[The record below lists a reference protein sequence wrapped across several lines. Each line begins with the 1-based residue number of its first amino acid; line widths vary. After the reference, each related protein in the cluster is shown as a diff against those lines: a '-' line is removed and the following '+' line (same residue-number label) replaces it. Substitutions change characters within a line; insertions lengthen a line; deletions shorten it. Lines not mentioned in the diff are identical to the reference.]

1 MLVGYARVST
11 DDQNL
16 NLQRD
21 ALDQAGCE
29 QIFKDQLSGA
39 KAERPGLHQ
48 ALQYAR
54 TGDTIVVWRLDRL
67 SRSLKDLIEMV
78 TLLESSTPSS
88 SAAER
93 ARSSSSLAAK
103 RLRSL
108 ASSAAARARS
118 RVRASCARVSLASNA
133 AADDALPNDVNHAPR
148 TRKDTL
154 AAMADGT
161 ISLVVGTHAL
171 LADTAIFHDLG
182 LAVID
187 EQHRF
192 GVRQRILLGEKGNI
206 NSEQIKGDVKIIIK
220 IMNDSIFQRKGLD
233 LYYVKKLSLKDA
245 LCGFSFD
252 IEHISQKKLSFNNV
266 LYLLFNSINRFFS
279 R

>member
-78 TLLESSTPSS
+78 TLLEFKGIGLKSLQEAIDT
-88 SAAER
+88 
-93 ARSSSSLAAK
+93 SSSSGKLIFHIFGALAEFERNLIRERTQAG
-103 RLRSL
+103 LQ
-108 ASSAAARARS
+108 AARARG
-118 RVRASCARVSLASNA
+118 RKGGRPKSLN
-133 AADDALPNDVNHAPR
+133 
-148 TRKDTL
+148 KDKQ
-154 AAMADGT
+154 A
-161 ISLVVGTHAL
+161 
-171 LADTAIFHDLG
+171 
-182 LAVID
+182 LAVKLYD
-187 EQHRF
+187 EKEHTVDQICEMM
-192 GVRQRILLGEKGNI
+192 GISKPTLYKYIKAAKG
-206 NSEQIKGDVKIIIK
+206 
-220 IMNDSIFQRKGLD
+220 R
-233 LYYVKKLSLKDA
+233 
-245 LCGFSFD
+245 
-252 IEHISQKKLSFNNV
+252 
-266 LYLLFNSINRFFS
+266 
-279 R
+279 